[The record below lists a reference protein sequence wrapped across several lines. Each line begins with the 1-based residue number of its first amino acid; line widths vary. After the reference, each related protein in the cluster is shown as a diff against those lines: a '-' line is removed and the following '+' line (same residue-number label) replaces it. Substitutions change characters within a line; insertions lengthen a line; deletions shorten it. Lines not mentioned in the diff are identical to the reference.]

1 MTNLKDKVSN
11 TKTKGIL
18 SLDIDQY
25 KNALPEIP
33 VDQFRSLLENE
44 DALWTNSL
52 EKHDQQM
59 A

>member
-25 KNALPEIP
+25 KNALPDIP

>member
-52 EKHDQQM
+52 EKHD
-59 A
+59 